1 MENAFEKLKSIK
13 PQEASKQKVVP
24 VKERKRDNEKSYTL
38 WLDKDLIKA
47 LKVKA
52 LERGDNVKILVEE
65 AIRQYLS

>member
-13 PQEASKQKVVP
+13 QQEAPKQKVVP

-38 WLDKDLIKA
+38 WLDKDLIKS
-47 LKVKA
+47 LKMKA

-65 AIRQYLS
+65 AIRQYLK